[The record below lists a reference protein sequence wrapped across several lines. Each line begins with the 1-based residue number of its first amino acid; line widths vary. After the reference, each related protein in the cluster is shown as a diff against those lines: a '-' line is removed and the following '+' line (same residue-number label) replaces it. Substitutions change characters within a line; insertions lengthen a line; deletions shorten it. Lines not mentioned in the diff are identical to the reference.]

1 VLAVPKRVGKARKG
15 GHAHAQEEDDNM
27 LLLDRKQP
35 SAATQSP
42 TKKASMNVIQASPSS
57 PRKGKAPIRNVDDS
71 DTEEDDEDEGQMLL
85 DKKKASTPV
94 PPSKKNESLP
104 TPARSVSPE
113 IDPGR
118 APGRIIGNTYP
129 LKDFKKNI
137 AQGDV
142 VTKAVQDLGEVIGEV
157 LMRPFASRRL
167 EEMVECMKVLRKTS
181 LEVRF
186 PRQPMLSRL
195 PYSIGGRDRGLEFIH
210 TGLAR
215 EMPGETW

>member
-1 VLAVPKRVGKARKG
+1 MPFALQFDLKCVLSVPKRVGKARKE
-15 GHAHAQEEDDNM
+15 GHAHAQEEDDNT

-42 TKKASMNVIQASPSS
+42 AKKASMNVIQTSPTS
-57 PRKGKAPIRNVDDS
+57 PRKGKAPVRNVEDS
-71 DTEEDDEDEGQMLL
+71 DTEEDDDEGQLLL

-94 PPSKKNESLP
+94 PPSKNNEPLP

-113 IDPGR
+113 VDPGR

-129 LKDFKKNI
+129 LKDFKRNI

-157 LMRPFASRRL
+157 LMRPFALRRH
-167 EEMVECMKVLRKTS
+167 EEMIECMKVLRKTS

-186 PRQPMLSRL
+186 
-195 PYSIGGRDRGLEFIH
+195 
-210 TGLAR
+210 TGLSSAVR
-215 EMPGETW
+215 AFTLTLFDRRTR